1 MIWVEP
7 RRKKE
12 TGETWIIN
20 AKVVLPGHDTQ
31 IETEIRFTSN
41 NKTFSKFSVGGK
53 LAVYMGVYYDD
64 ENVYNPFTIDEN
76 EGWEDVAY
84 RTVVFYESPTGALL
98 TWLQA
103 NAVKQ

>member
-1 MIWVEP
+1 MIYNVFD
-7 RRKKE
+7 KKVAK
-12 TGETWIIN
+12 GETWVIN
-20 AKVVLPGHDTQ
+20 ATVVLPGKATQ
-31 IETEIRFTSN
+31 IEAKIRFASN
-41 NKTFSKFSVGGK
+41 NKTFSKFMIGGK
-53 LAVYMGVYYDD
+53 LADYMGVYYDD

-98 TWLQA
+98 TWLQM